1 MSRVILHSDMNNFYA
16 SVECM
21 LNPSLKGKPIAVC
34 GSQEE
39 RHGIVLAKN
48 YPAKAYGVATGEVI
62 WQAQQKCR
70 DLVIVPPHYKEYIKY
85 SKLAKEIYYRYTD
98 LIEPFGM
105 DECWLDITGT
115 RKGSGFGYEVAN
127 EIKETIKFEL
137 GLTVSVGVSFNKIFA
152 KLGSDMKKPD
162 AVTCIGEDDFKE
174 RIWHLPASDLLGVGY
189 ASEKKL
195 NYYGIRTIG
204 ALAQTDPIFLQKI
217 MKSHGLTLW
226 KFANGLDHSP
236 VQEYGYKS
244 PIKSVGHGQ
253 TTKKDLTNDSEV
265 WRVILD
271 LAQDIGHTLRE
282 NDLAASGVSINVRD
296 CELHSKEWQMQMPM
310 LTQSESYLAEQ
321 CYQLFVKQYDWHNNI
336 RSITIRAINLHSSK
350 EPVQTDLFNNRDR
363 LDRMEAIDKVKDDI
377 RRRFGTDSIF
387 NAVLL
392 LNKGMCDTHP
402 TGITMPTGLLT
413 CR

>member
-1 MSRVILHSDMNNFYA
+1 MSRIILHSDMNNFYA

-48 YPAKAYGVATGEVI
+48 YPAKAYGVQTGEAI
-62 WQAQQKCR
+62 WQAQEKCR
-70 DLVIVPPHYKEYIKY
+70 DLVIVPPHYHEYIKY

-115 RKGSGFGYEVAN
+115 RRQSGYGYEVAK

-162 AVTCIGEDDFKE
+162 AITCIGEDDFKE

-204 ALAQTDPIFLQKI
+204 ALAQTDPDFLQRI

-244 PIKSVGHGQ
+244 PIKSVGHGI
-253 TTKKDLTNDSEV
+253 TTKKDLKHDDEV

-271 LAQDIGHTLRE
+271 LAQDVGHTLRE
-282 NDLAASGVSINVRD
+282 NDLAAKGVSINVRD
-296 CELHSKEWQMQMPM
+296 CELYSKEWQTQMPM
-310 LTQSESYLAEQ
+310 TTQCDSYLAEQ
-321 CYQLFVKQYDWHNNI
+321 CYELFRKQYDWHNAI

-350 EPVQTDLFNNRDR
+350 EPEQTDLFHNRER
-363 LDRMEAIDKVKDDI
+363 LDKLESLDKVKDDI
-377 RRRFGTDSIF
+377 RRRFGKDSIF

-392 LNKGMCDTHP
+392 CNKGVCDTRSN
-402 TGITMPTGLLT
+402 GIKMPTGLLT

>member
-48 YPAKAYGVATGEVI
+48 YPAKSCGVATGEAV

-70 DLVIVPPHYKEYIKY
+70 ELVIVPPHYNEYIKY

-115 RKGSGFGYEVAN
+115 RRESGFGYEVAN

-162 AVTCIGEDDFKE
+162 AVTCIYEDDYKE
-174 RIWHLPASDLLGVGY
+174 RIWHLPASDLLGVGW
-189 ASEKKL
+189 ASERKL
-195 NYYGIRTIG
+195 TQYGIHTIG
-204 ALAQTDPIFLQKI
+204 ELAKADPKFLQQI

-226 KFANGLDHSP
+226 RFANGLDHSP

-244 PIKSVGHGQ
+244 PIKSVGHGI
-253 TTKKDLTNDSEV
+253 TTKQDLKYDCEV

-271 LAQDIGHTLRE
+271 LSQDIGHTLRE
-282 NDLAASGVSINVRD
+282 NDLAAGGISITVRD
-296 CELHSKEWQMQMPM
+296 CNLYTKEWQMKIPM
-310 LTQSESYLAEQ
+310 ITQSESYLAEQ
-321 CYQLFVKQYDWHNNI
+321 CYRLFKREYDWHDNI
-336 RSITIRAINLHSSK
+336 RSITVRAINLNSSK
-350 EPVQTDLFNNRDR
+350 MPVQTDLFSDR
-363 LDRMEAIDKVKDDI
+363 EKLDKIEAIDKVKDDI
-377 RRRFGTDSIF
+377 RRRFGKDSIF

-392 LNKGMCDTHP
+392 LNNGVCDTHQN
-402 TGITMPTGLLT
+402 GIRMPTGLLT